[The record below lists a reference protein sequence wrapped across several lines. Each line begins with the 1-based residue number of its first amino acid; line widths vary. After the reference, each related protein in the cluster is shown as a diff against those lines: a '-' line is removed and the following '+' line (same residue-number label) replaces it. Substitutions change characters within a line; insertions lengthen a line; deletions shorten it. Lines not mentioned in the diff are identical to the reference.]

1 MIAWLL
7 LELLRELPAMP
18 FTAIINYTSTSLLLP
33 NLSRPS
39 TLRVWLVSE
48 ALEHLLIPVAYV
60 SAMLTVPILFEAL
73 LFLAVFTLST
83 RVLGEAQTEAD
94 TLKAAALGYVY
105 IFTYHLPDLAWKVNL
120 WTGIPGALVLASSA
134 LVPLSAFLKVRK

>member
-1 MIAWLL
+1 MIAWFL

-18 FTAIINYTSTSLLLP
+18 FMAIINYTSTSLLLP
-33 NLSRPS
+33 NLPRPD

-48 ALEHLLIPVAYV
+48 ALEHLLVPIAYV
-60 SAMLTVPILFEAL
+60 SAMLTVPILFEVL

-83 RVLGEAQTEAD
+83 QVLGEDRTETDAM
-94 TLKAAALGYVY
+94 KAAALGYVY

-120 WTGIPGALVLASSA
+120 WTGIPGAVVLASSA
-134 LVPLSAFLKVRK
+134 LVPFSAFLKVRR